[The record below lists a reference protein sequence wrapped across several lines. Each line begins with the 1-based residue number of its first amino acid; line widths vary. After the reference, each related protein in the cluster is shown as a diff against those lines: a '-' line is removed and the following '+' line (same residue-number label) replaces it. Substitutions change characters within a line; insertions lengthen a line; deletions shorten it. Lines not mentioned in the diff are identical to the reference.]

1 MNHPCCFAPFF
12 FPRPGAKE
20 TLQTLDVIRLPH
32 RCGRLAVGPV
42 VWQLVLDAAFVV
54 SKFVEANWR
63 PNVFSGYNGR
73 GCSDFFGG
81 ILGSKMTK

>member
-54 SKFVEANWR
+54 SKFVEAN
-63 PNVFSGYNGR
+63 
-73 GCSDFFGG
+73 GG
-81 ILGSKMTK
+81 QMSSVDTTAVVVLIFLAGS